1 MTIEYLDLTDYLAI
15 AEAIT
20 GLDVTTIVK
29 VTDLNLAD
37 SALHAPAAG
46 FGDTDFYPD
55 FVAKAAVLVV
65 RLARN
70 HPLPDGNKRAAWVS
84 LRAFVDLNRWRW
96 QPTPSIDDAEH
107 AMLAIADGT
116 WDETDTAAW
125 LLDHLGRTDP
135 VGRLAVSVS
144 DDALRRPPRASA
156 ESFTAPAPTPPVD
169 GREGDGE
176 PDLRSEI
183 TPACRHGA
191 SSTSPGATRE
201 AATPLIGHPPGRRA
215 CASYA
220 MASSRG
226 ASANCVRYSSA

>member
-15 AEAIT
+15 AAAVT

-107 AMLAIADGT
+107 IHAG
-116 WDETDTAAW
+116 
-125 LLDHLGRTDP
+125 HRRRNLGRDRHRRVAPRPPQAGRTR
-135 VGRLAVSVS
+135 VGRYSRAVSVS
-144 DDALRRPPRASA
+144 NDDAAAARRTSAESSTWASRASA
-156 ESFTAPAPTPPVD
+156 
-169 GREGDGE
+169 
-176 PDLRSEI
+176 
-183 TPACRHGA
+183 
-191 SSTSPGATRE
+191 
-201 AATPLIGHPPGRRA
+201 
-215 CASYA
+215 
-220 MASSRG
+220 
-226 ASANCVRYSSA
+226 